1 MGIMVMKL
9 PLVRARDR
17 FVGAILALALP
28 SIALGDGDLSML
40 VPPGA
45 TTQLRLCLNNP
56 DPNEPTPIIVDQI
69 GPDFGALG
77 ITLLGASEA
86 AGTAVTDGN
95 SMIIRTVSPSAAPG
109 LSSHPMIAVT
119 VAVSGQASTGANV
132 NLTLGGAA
140 SPLLD
145 PSATSCVPDLV
156 NQGGS
161 TVSGAAS
168 ITELLPG
175 SGLLP
180 AGSLVAVLGV
190 GFQPGAKVLIDGVSL
205 ASTSWVN
212 SSRIEVVTAVDA
224 QLDGK
229 YVSVTNPDLTG
240 ATYFSSIRAT
250 DLGLSAKPLLAATQ
264 AIFPVQTQSST
275 VFVAPASGTFFGL
288 ALQNPGPGDSIVSI
302 ELLNAGFVVGF
313 ATIELPP
320 NTKLSRE
327 VSELFPGVSLSSGS
341 LFWLTAT
348 APIQTL
354 GLSGDETHG
363 SVTPVLPMLA
373 SP

>member
-9 PLVRARDR
+9 PMVRARDR
-17 FVGAILALALP
+17 FVGAMLALALP

-45 TTQLRLCLNNP
+45 TTQLRLCVNNP
-56 DPNEPTPIIVDQI
+56 DPNDPTPIIVDQL

-86 AGTAVTDGN
+86 AGTAVIDGN
-95 SMIIRTVSPSAAPG
+95 SMIIRTVSPPAAPG
-109 LSSHPMIAVT
+109 LSSDPMIALT
-119 VAVSGQASTGANV
+119 VAVSDQASSGATV

-140 SPLLD
+140 SPVLD

-156 NQGGS
+156 NQNGS
-161 TVSGAAS
+161 TVSGA
-168 ITELLPG
+168 
-175 SGLLP
+175 
-180 AGSLVAVLGV
+180 
-190 GFQPGAKVLIDGVSL
+190 VS
-205 ASTSWVN
+205 ST
-212 SSRIEVVTAVDA
+212 
-224 QLDGK
+224 
-229 YVSVTNPDLTG
+229 
-240 ATYFSSIRAT
+240 AT
-250 DLGLSAKPLLAATQ
+250 DLGPSAKPLLAATV
-264 AIFPVQTQSST
+264 AIFPVQAQSST
-275 VFVAPASGTFFGL
+275 LFVAPASGTFFGL

-341 LFWLTAT
+341 FFWLTAT
-348 APIQTL
+348 APVQTL
-354 GLSGDETHG
+354 GLSGNETDG
-363 SVTPVLPMLA
+363 SVTPVLPVLA